1 MAEELSNITNRI
13 IQDVQADE
21 ILAQVLTSDSK
32 TSVWRRMVFVVAKA
46 IWLLQN
52 MFDNFR
58 TELETEM
65 AKQKIHSK
73 QWYRQKAIDFLFG
86 FSVIAGTDKFD
97 TSGATDE
104 EIAAA
109 KVVKQAACI
118 KMISSSGYGILRVKV
133 ATEDSDGN
141 LQKLPTEQYEALK
154 YYFMRYAVDAGTQLR
169 VTTGDADDLLL
180 KLDVYYD
187 PLVISTTGARLD
199 GTADTPV
206 LDAINQYL
214 KSLEFNG
221 ALYVSDLIAAI
232 RQVDGVRLAKCLEAR
247 SKYGAYDYNADVI
260 NAGLIDEIR
269 VADSGYMKIDE
280 SNLQINYKVMPE

>member
-1 MAEELSNITNRI
+1 MNEIETNII
-13 IQDVQADE
+13 DDIQNDSV
-21 ILAQVLTSDSK
+21 LATELTSTSK
-32 TSVWRRMVFVVAKA
+32 ASVWRLWAFIVSKA
-46 IWLLQN
+46 IKTLYE
-52 MFDNFR
+52 FFIVFR

-86 FSVIAGTDKFD
+86 FAVKPGTDEFD
-97 TSGATDE
+97 TEGAADE

-133 ATEDSDGN
+133 ATEDGDGN
-141 LQKLPTEQYEALK
+141 LQKLPAEQYEALK
-154 YYFMRYAVDAGTQLR
+154 YYFMRYAVDAGTQLK

-206 LDAINQYL
+206 LDAINEYL

-247 SKYGAYDYNADVI
+247 SKYGSYDYNADVL

-269 VADSGYMKIDE
+269 VADAGYMKIDE
-280 SNLQINYKVMPE
+280 SVLQINYKVMPE

>member
-1 MAEELSNITNRI
+1 MNEIETNII
-13 IQDVQADE
+13 DDIQNDSV
-21 ILAQVLTSDSK
+21 LATELTSTSK
-32 TSVWRRMVFVVAKA
+32 ASVWRLWAFVVSKA
-46 IWLLQN
+46 IKTLYEL
-52 MFDNFR
+52 FIVFR

-86 FSVIAGTDKFD
+86 FAVKPGTDEFD
-97 TSGATDE
+97 TEGAADE

-133 ATEDSDGN
+133 ATEDGDGN
-141 LQKLPTEQYEALK
+141 LQKLPAEQYEALK
-154 YYFMRYAVDAGTQLR
+154 YYFMRYAVDAGTQLK

-206 LDAINQYL
+206 LDAINEYL

-247 SKYGAYDYNADVI
+247 SKYGSYDYNADVL

-280 SNLQINYKVMPE
+280 SVLQINYKVMPE

>member
-1 MAEELSNITNRI
+1 MTDDFIANEVVQEKYELTPGNTFEQEFSKVSVEWILFDIVSFAMWSLQQLWRI
-13 IQDVQADE
+13 
-21 ILAQVLTSDSK
+21 
-32 TSVWRRMVFVVAKA
+32 
-46 IWLLQN
+46 
-52 MFDNFR
+52 FR
-58 TELETEM
+58 AELETEM

-86 FSVIAGTDKFD
+86 FAVKAGTDEFD
-97 TSGATDE
+97 TEDATDE
-104 EIAAA
+104 EIEAA

-118 KMISSSGYGILRVKV
+118 KMISSSGYGILRVKA
-133 ATEDSDGN
+133 ATEDGDGN
-141 LQKLPTEQYEALK
+141 LQPLPVEQFEALK

-169 VTTGDADDLLL
+169 VTTGNADDLLL
-180 KLDVYYD
+180 RLDVYYD

-206 LDAINQYL
+206 LDAINEYL

-221 ALYVSDLIAAI
+221 ALYISDLIAAI

-269 VADSGYMKIDE
+269 VADAGYMKLDE
-280 SNLQINYKVMPE
+280 NVLQINYKVMPN

>member
-1 MAEELSNITNRI
+1 MAESLTNITSNII
-13 IQDVQADE
+13 EDIQSDAN
-21 ILAQVLTSDSK
+21 LSAVLTSQSK

-46 IWLLQN
+46 VWSLQN
-52 MFDNFR
+52 MFDLFR
-58 TELETEM
+58 SELETEM

-86 FSVIAGTDKFD
+86 FAVKAGTDEFD
-97 TSGATDE
+97 TEGATDE
-104 EIAAA
+104 EIEAA

-118 KMISSSGYGILRVKV
+118 KMISSSGYGILRVKA
-133 ATEDSDGN
+133 ATEDSNGN
-141 LQKLPTEQYEALK
+141 LQPLPVEQFEALK

-169 VTTGDADDLLL
+169 VTTGNADDLLL

-199 GTADTPV
+199 GTAETPV
-206 LDAINQYL
+206 LDAINNYL

-247 SKYGAYDYNADVI
+247 SKYGAYDYSADVI

-280 SNLQINYKVMPE
+280 NVLQINYKVMPN

>member
-1 MAEELSNITNRI
+1 MTDDFIANEVVQEKYELTPGNTFEQEFSKVSVEWILFDI
-13 IQDVQADE
+13 IAY
-21 ILAQVLTSDSK
+21 
-32 TSVWRRMVFVVAKA
+32 A
-46 IWLLQN
+46 IWSLQQLWRI
-52 MFDNFR
+52 FR

-73 QWYRQKAIDFLFG
+73 QWYRQKAIDYLFG
-86 FSVIAGTDKFD
+86 FAVIPGTDQFD
-97 TSGATDE
+97 TAGASDE
-104 EIAAA
+104 EIESA

-169 VTTGDADDLLL
+169 VTTGDADDLMLR
-180 KLDVYYD
+180 LDVYYD

-206 LDAINQYL
+206 LDAINEYL

-221 ALYVSDLIAAI
+221 ALYVSDLIAKI
-232 RQVDGVRLAKCLEAR
+232 RQVEGIRLAKCLEAR
-247 SKYGAYDYNADVI
+247 SKYGSYDYNADVL

-269 VADSGYMKIDE
+269 VADAGYMKLDE
-280 SNLQINYKVMPE
+280 SVLQINYKVMPN

>member
-1 MAEELSNITNRI
+1 MNEIETNIIDDIQNDSVLAAE
-13 IQDVQADE
+13 
-21 ILAQVLTSDSK
+21 LTSTSK
-32 TSVWRRMVFVVAKA
+32 ASVWRLWAFVVSKA
-46 IWLLQN
+46 IKTLYE
-52 MFDNFR
+52 FFIVFR

-86 FSVIAGTDKFD
+86 FAVKPGTDEFD
-97 TSGATDE
+97 TEGAADE

-133 ATEDSDGN
+133 ATEDGDGN
-141 LQKLPTEQYEALK
+141 LQKLPAEQYEALK
-154 YYFMRYAVDAGTQLR
+154 YYFMRYAVDAGTQLK

-206 LDAINQYL
+206 LDAINEYL

-247 SKYGAYDYNADVI
+247 SKYGSYDYNADVL

-269 VADSGYMKIDE
+269 VADAGYMKIDE
-280 SNLQINYKVMPE
+280 SVLQINYKVMPE